1 LVESTNPWDFVPRA
15 DGRAVKQKTIETK
28 QNKMND
34 PLNIQID
41 GRGVDTST
49 PVLPQGDY
57 PLQIVESVIQ
67 SNKAQTGLNWHLK
80 LVTTQE
86 YQSADGK
93 TIKPNFPVFMDIA
106 LQPAENSTDAEAFKR
121 QIFAAQD
128 AIVGS
133 DASNRPVFNNEFVQ
147 GATGKTVIGSLAVDE
162 YPKGSGTFNNKV
174 RRLKKATA

>member
-1 LVESTNPWDFVPRA
+1 
-15 DGRAVKQKTIETK
+15 
-28 QNKMND
+28 MND
-34 PLNIQID
+34 PLNVQFD

-49 PVLPQGDY
+49 PVLPKADY
-57 PLQIVESVIQ
+57 PLQIVESTIQ

-80 LVTTQE
+80 FATTQE
-86 YQSADGK
+86 YQSTDSK

-106 LQPAENSTDAEAFKR
+106 LQPAEGSTDPEGFKR
-121 QIFAAQD
+121 SIFSTQD

-133 DASNRPVFNNEFVQ
+133 DASNRPVFNHEFVQ
-147 GATGKTVIGSLAVDE
+147 QAIGKSVIATLDVDE

>member
-1 LVESTNPWDFVPRA
+1 
-15 DGRAVKQKTIETK
+15 
-28 QNKMND
+28 MND

-57 PLQIVESVIQ
+57 PLQIVESIIQ

-80 LVTTQE
+80 LATTQE
-86 YQSADGK
+86 YVSPDGK

-106 LQPAENSTDAEAFKR
+106 LQPSEQATDTEAFKR
-121 QIFAAQD
+121 QIFGVQD
-128 AIVGS
+128 AVVGS
-133 DASNRPVFNNEFVQ
+133 DASNRPVFNHEFVQ
-147 GATGKTVIGSLAVDE
+147 QAIGKTVVGTLAVDE

-174 RRLKKATA
+174 RRLKKASA